1 MEKYL
6 SGFANELAS
15 EALPGALPRG
25 QNAPQRHPMALYTE
39 QISGTAFTA
48 PRAHNRRSWLYRIR
62 PSAAHPAYRRI
73 DNGLVRGAPF
83 SEVEPSPNR
92 LRWDPLPFP
101 DKPADFVDGLAT
113 IGGNGDAG
121 LRAGIAIHVYRAT
134 KPMER
139 RVFYDADGELL
150 VVPQQGRIELM
161 TEFGRIEAGPGEIA
175 LIPRGVKFRVGLPDG
190 QARGYI
196 CENYGELFRLPELGA
211 IGANGLANPR
221 DFLSPTAAFEDIDE
235 RHEVVTK
242 FAGNLWAAEFD
253 HSPLDIVAWQG
264 NYVPYKYGLAYFN
277 TLGTVSFDHPDPSIF
292 TVLTAPSEIAGTAN
306 CDFVI
311 FPPRWLVAEHT
322 FRPPWFHRNVMN
334 EFMGLVYG
342 AYDAKAA
349 GFVPGG
355 MSLHN
360 CMAGHGPDAATYEK
374 ASTAELTPHKIDN
387 TLAFMLE
394 SRFPI
399 RPTRFALDTPALQ
412 RDYDRCWA
420 DLPKIFKH
428 PQ

>member
-15 EALPGALPRG
+15 EALAGALPRG
-25 QNAPQRHPMALYTE
+25 QNAPQRHPMGLYTE

-48 PRAHNRRSWLYRIR
+48 PRVQNRRSWLYRIR
-62 PSAAHPAYRRI
+62 PSAAHPAYQRI
-73 DNGLVRGAPF
+73 DNGLLRSAPF
-83 SEVEPSPNR
+83 AEVELPLNR
-92 LRWDPLPFP
+92 LRWNPLPYP
-101 DKPADFVDGLAT
+101 DQPADFVDGLLT

-121 LRAGIAIHVYRAT
+121 LRAGIGVHVYCAT
-134 KPMER
+134 KSMEK

-150 VVPQQGRIELM
+150 VVPQQGRIEPV
-161 TEFGRIEAGPGEIA
+161 TEFGRIEAGPGEIV
-175 LIPRGVKFRVGLPDG
+175 LIPRGVKFRVDLPDG
-190 QARGYI
+190 PARGYV

-211 IGANGLANPR
+211 IGANGLANPS
-221 DFLSPTAAFEDIDE
+221 DFLAPTAAFEDRDE
-235 RHEVVTK
+235 PHEVVAK
-242 FAGNLWAAEFD
+242 FAGNLWAAKFD
-253 HSPLDIVAWQG
+253 HSPLDVIAWRG
-264 NYVPYKYGLAYFN
+264 NYAPYKYDLAYFN

-342 AYDAKAA
+342 AYDAKAE

-374 ASTAELTPHKIDN
+374 ASTVDLAPQKIDD
-387 TLAFMLE
+387 TLAFMFE

-399 RPTRFALDTPALQ
+399 RPTRFSLDTPALQ
-412 RDYDRCWA
+412 RDYDRCWV
-420 DLPKIFKH
+420 DLPKLFRR
-428 PQ
+428 